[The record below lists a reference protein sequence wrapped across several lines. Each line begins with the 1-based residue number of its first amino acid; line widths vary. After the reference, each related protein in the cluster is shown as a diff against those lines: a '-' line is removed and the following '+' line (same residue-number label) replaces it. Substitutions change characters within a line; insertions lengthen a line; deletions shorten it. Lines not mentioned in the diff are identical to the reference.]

1 MVLVVVVVVVVV
13 VVDVLVVAGDVVV
26 GVVAVEVEVDSSV
39 GLASRVELCEMVEL
53 DDGVVE
59 VSSVDDE
66 DVDNDDGVVVVSVP
80 PCAIGASAKLPKSG
94 GLLDPIRLGGAVSFA
109 DWPVEPVVS
118 LPVVDDCTG
127 TAGVRPN
134 P

>member
-26 GVVAVEVEVDSSV
+26 GVVAVEVDSSV

-59 VSSVDDE
+59 VSRVDDE